1 MILVMKVMMKKIR
14 NQINGL
20 LLLDKPLGL
29 SSNRAIQRVKWILN
43 AEKVGH
49 TGTLDPLATGLLP
62 VCLGEATK
70 FANYLL
76 DGDKEYLATAQLGI
90 ITDSGDSEG
99 KLVAANPVD
108 TDLTKIQVALQRFTG
123 AISQIP
129 PMYSALKHNGRPL
142 YEYAREGIE
151 IERKVRQVVIHQLE
165 LISYNAELQQITF
178 RAKVSKGTYIR
189 TLAEDIGNLL
199 GCGASLIALRRTQT
213 NQFLLADACSLEDLE
228 QIADLSELQL
238 LSPAILCEQLADY
251 TVSPEQYLA
260 IKFGNPVH
268 LNELPDGLSLEQEV
282 KIYANQHF
290 LGVATITERYERL
303 WLAPK
308 RIVSGLATYD
318 PWLCL

>member
-1 MILVMKVMMKKIR
+1 MILVTKVMMKKIR

-99 KLVAANPVD
+99 KLVASNPVD
-108 TDLTKIQVALQRFTG
+108 TDLTKIQAALQLFTG

-189 TLAEDIGNLL
+189 TLAEDIGNEL

-213 NQFLLADACSLEDLE
+213 NKFLLADACSLEDLE
-228 QIADLSELQL
+228 QITDLSELQL
-238 LSPAILCEQLADY
+238 LSPAILCEQLVDY

-268 LNELPDGLSLEQEV
+268 LNELPEDLLLEQEV

-308 RIVSGLATYD
+308 RIVSGLAAYD
-318 PWLCL
+318 PWL

>member
-1 MILVMKVMMKKIR
+1 MILLTKVMMKKIR

-76 DGDKEYLATAQLGI
+76 DGDKEYLATAQLGVV
-90 ITDSGDSEG
+90 TDSGDSEG
-99 KLVAANPVD
+99 NLVATNLVN
-108 TDLTKIQVALQRFTG
+108 TNLTEIQTALQKFTG
-123 AISQIP
+123 EISQIP

-142 YEYAREGIE
+142 YEYAREGIV
-151 IERKVRQVVIHQLE
+151 IERKVRQVVIHELE
-165 LISYNAELQQITF
+165 LIDYQADLQQIIF

-189 TLAEDIGNLL
+189 TLAEDIGNEL
-199 GCGASLIALRRTQT
+199 GCGASLVALRRTQT
-213 NQFLLADACSLEDLE
+213 NQFLLKDSCSLESLE
-228 QIADLSELQL
+228 QITDLSELNL
-238 LSPAILCEQLADY
+238 FSPDILCEQLSSYFITPD
-251 TVSPEQYLA
+251 QYVA
-260 IKFGNPVH
+260 VKFGNHVH
-268 LNELPDGLSLEQEV
+268 LDELPFNIALEDEV
-282 KIYANQHF
+282 KIYAESHF
-290 LGVATITERYERL
+290 LGVATITQRYERL

-308 RIVSGLATYD
+308 RIISGLADFD
-318 PWLCL
+318 PWLL

>member
-1 MILVMKVMMKKIR
+1 MILVTKVMMKKIR

-90 ITDSGDSEG
+90 VTDSGDSEG
-99 KLVAANPVD
+99 KLVATNPVD
-108 TDLTKIQVALQRFTG
+108 TDLTKIQVALQYFTG

-151 IERKVRQVVIHQLE
+151 IERKVRQIVVHQLE
-165 LISYNAELQQITF
+165 LISYDPELQQINF

-189 TLAEDIGNLL
+189 SLINDIGNYL
-199 GCGASLIALRRTQT
+199 GCGA
-213 NQFLLADACSLEDLE
+213 AC
-228 QIADLSELQL
+228 
-238 LSPAILCEQLADY
+238 
-251 TVSPEQYLA
+251 
-260 IKFGNPVH
+260 G
-268 LNELPDGLSLEQEV
+268 
-282 KIYANQHF
+282 
-290 LGVATITERYERL
+290 
-303 WLAPK
+303 
-308 RIVSGLATYD
+308 
-318 PWLCL
+318 

>member
-90 ITDSGDSEG
+90 VTDSGDSEG
-99 KLVAANPVD
+99 KLVATNPVD
-108 TDLTKIQVALQRFTG
+108 TDLTKIQVALQYFTG

-151 IERKVRQVVIHQLE
+151 IERKVRQIVVHQLE
-165 LISYNAELQQITF
+165 LISYDPELQQINF

-189 TLAEDIGNLL
+189 TLAEDIGNEL

-228 QIADLSELQL
+228 QIADLSELRL
-238 LSPAILCEQLADY
+238 LSPAILCEQLASY

-268 LNELPDGLSLEQEV
+268 LNELPEDLLLEQEV

-290 LGVATITERYERL
+290 LGVATITQRYERL

>member
-1 MILVMKVMMKKIR
+1 MILVTKVMMKKIR

-90 ITDSGDSEG
+90 VTDSGDSEG
-99 KLVAANPVD
+99 KLVASNPVD
-108 TDLTKIQVALQRFTG
+108 TDLTKIQAALQHFTG

-228 QIADLSELQL
+228 QITDLSELQL
-238 LSPAILCEQLADY
+238 LSPAILCEQLVDY
-251 TVSPEQYLA
+251 TVSPEQYLS

-268 LNELPDGLSLEQEV
+268 LNELPDGLLLEQEV

>member
-1 MILVMKVMMKKIR
+1 MILVTKVMMKKIR

-108 TDLTKIQVALQRFTG
+108 TDLTKIQAALQLFTG

-189 TLAEDIGNLL
+189 TLAEDIGNEL

-228 QIADLSELQL
+228 QITDLSELQL
-238 LSPAILCEQLADY
+238 LSPAILCEQLVDY

-268 LNELPDGLSLEQEV
+268 LNELPEGLLLEQEV

-308 RIVSGLATYD
+308 RIVSGLAAYD
-318 PWLCL
+318 PWL

>member
-1 MILVMKVMMKKIR
+1 MILLTKVMMKKIR

-76 DGDKEYLATAQLGI
+76 DGDKEYLATAQLGVV
-90 ITDSGDSEG
+90 TDSGDSEG
-99 KLVAANPVD
+99 KLVANNPVN
-108 TDLTKIQVALQRFTG
+108 TDLNAILAALQSFTG
-123 AISQIP
+123 EISQIP

-142 YEYAREGIE
+142 YEYAREGIV
-151 IERKVRQVVIHQLE
+151 IERKVRQVVIHELE
-165 LISYNAELQQITF
+165 LIDYQADLQQISF

-189 TLAEDIGNLL
+189 TLAEDIGNEL
-199 GCGASLIALRRTQT
+199 GCGASLVALRRTQT
-213 NQFLLADACSLEDLE
+213 NQFLLKDSCSLESLE
-228 QIADLSELQL
+228 QITYLSELNL
-238 LSPAILCEQLADY
+238 FSPDILCEQLPSY
-251 TVSPEQYLA
+251 FITQEQYVA
-260 IKFGNPVH
+260 VKFGNPVH
-268 LNELPDGLSLEQEV
+268 LDELPFNIALEDEV
-282 KIYANQHF
+282 KIYAESHF
-290 LGVATITERYERL
+290 LGVATITQRYERL

-308 RIVSGLATYD
+308 RIISGLANFD
-318 PWLCL
+318 PWL

>member
-1 MILVMKVMMKKIR
+1 MILLTKVMMKKIR

-76 DGDKEYLATAQLGI
+76 DGDKEYLATAQLGVV
-90 ITDSGDSEG
+90 TDSGDSEG
-99 KLVAANPVD
+99 NLVATNLVN
-108 TDLTKIQVALQRFTG
+108 TNLTEIQTALQKFIG
-123 AISQIP
+123 EISQIP

-142 YEYAREGIE
+142 YEYAREGIV
-151 IERKVRQVVIHQLE
+151 IERKVRQVVIHELE
-165 LISYNAELQQITF
+165 LIDYQADLQQISF

-189 TLAEDIGNLL
+189 TLAEDIGNEL
-199 GCGASLIALRRTQT
+199 GCGASLVVLRRTQT

-228 QIADLSELQL
+228 QIADLSELNL
-238 LSPAILCEQLADY
+238 LSPAILCEQLPNY
-251 TVSPEQYLA
+251 VITPEQYQA
-260 IKFGNPVH
+260 VKFGNPVH
-268 LNELPDGLSLEQEV
+268 LDELPVGRVLEDEV
-282 KIYANQHF
+282 RLYAGEHF
-290 LGVATITERYERL
+290 LGVATITQRYERL

-308 RIVSGLATYD
+308 RIISGLANFD
-318 PWLCL
+318 PWLL